1 MITIATLFW
10 DRNDATDHYADGY
23 TPEWVNRLYRGFERN
38 LTKPFR
44 FVVFTD
50 TIRTVYSAPIKQR
63 LLTNRHAPTYVDCLE
78 PYRLNVPMIL
88 VGLDTVV
95 TGNCDHLAEYCET
108 GTTIA
113 LPRDP
118 YKPQR
123 ACNGV
128 ALVPSGHADV
138 WFGADRDALPP
149 RTADMQRL
157 RDLPHVFLDDLYPGD
172 VVSYKVNVQRDGLND
187 ARIVYFHGDQK
198 PHQVRGVKWL
208 DEAWQ

>member
-10 DRNDATDHYADGY
+10 QRNDATGHFADGY

-50 TIRTVYSAPIKQR
+50 RLRVCYSAPIKQH
-63 LLTNRHAPTYVDCLE
+63 LLTNRSIPTYADCLE

-95 TGNCDHLAEYCET
+95 TGNCDHLAEYCMT
-108 GTTIA
+108 GTQIA

-128 ALVPSGHADV
+128 ALVPAGHADV
-138 WFGADRDALPP
+138 WFGANHDELPS
-149 RTADMQRL
+149 RWADMQRL
-157 RDLPHVFLDDLYPGD
+157 RDVPHIFLNDLYPKH
-172 VVSYKVNVQRDGLND
+172 VVSYKVDVARDGLGD
-187 ARIVYFHGDQK
+187 ARIVYFHGDRK
-198 PHQVRGVKWL
+198 PHQVRGVQWL
-208 DEAWQ
+208 NEAWR